1 MKYFIDTANIK
12 EIRKWLPIIS
22 GVTVNPMLLVK
33 EGINIIEFL
42 NSIKDLKIRK
52 FVPIYSMEQYQNIKA
67 KVPSDFICKV
77 SITPEYYSLINE
89 LKKKEKRIVAATTV
103 YDIIQLNHAIELGC
117 DYSMVYIAKNEDEDF
132 LYNAG
137 KINKKNTLLVG
148 ASFRTKNH
156 VKNAIMAGMDYSTIS
171 PDIMS
176 LTFLNENANNEIDK
190 MKENFSK
197 I

>member
-1 MKYFIDTANIK
+1 MKYFIDSANIG
-12 EIRKWLPIIS
+12 EIEKWLPVIE
-22 GVTVNPMLLVK
+22 GVTVNPFLLVK
-33 EGINIIEFL
+33 EGITVVNFL
-42 NSIKDLKIRK
+42 NSIKNLKIKK
-52 FVPIYSMEQYQNIKA
+52 FIPISNIEHYEYIKA
-67 KVPSDFICKV
+67 KCGNDFICKV
-77 SITPEYYSLINE
+77 SMAQEYYPLIKE
-89 LKKKEKRIVAATTV
+89 LKKRKMEVAATTV

-176 LTFLNENANNEIDK
+176 LTFLNENANKEIGK